1 MPYQEEYKVYETS
14 TEMVPYQEEYKVY
27 ETSTEMVPYK
37 KEDTL
42 NESSTEIIPNKKED
56 AKPFNEI
63 EIKIIKTNGPL
74 RITPNIYRKKDY
86 SKYVKKL
93 KKRNIEPRRVPNN
106 ILINDSKYL
115 L

>member
-1 MPYQEEYKVYETS
+1 MSYQEEYKVYETS

-37 KEDTL
+37 KED
-42 NESSTEIIPNKKED
+42 

-74 RITPNIYRKKDY
+74 RITPNIYRKKD
-86 SKYVKKL
+86 
-93 KKRNIEPRRVPNN
+93 
-106 ILINDSKYL
+106 
-115 L
+115 

>member
-14 TEMVPYQEEYKVY
+14 PEIVPYQEEYKVY
-27 ETSTEMVPYK
+27 ETNTEMVPYK

-42 NESSTEIIPNKKED
+42 NESSTEIIPNKKEEIKEEEKKTED

-74 RITPNIYRKKDY
+74 RITPNIYRKKD
-86 SKYVKKL
+86 
-93 KKRNIEPRRVPNN
+93 
-106 ILINDSKYL
+106 
-115 L
+115 

>member
-14 TEMVPYQEEYKVY
+14 TEMVPYE
-27 ETSTEMVPYK
+27 
-37 KEDTL
+37 KEDIF
-42 NESSTEIIPNKKED
+42 NESSTEIIPYEKEEIKEEEKKTED